1 MPQDST
7 FRHQEKHKSI
17 NNKKYKDPIRNYFKM
32 MKNALVY
39 IIIMIKIKIDN

>member
-7 FRHQEKHKSI
+7 FKHQEKHKSI
-17 NNKKYKDPIRNYFKM
+17 NIKKYKDPIRNYFKM

-39 IIIMIKIKIDN
+39 SIIKIKIKIGN

>member
-1 MPQDST
+1 MLQYST

-17 NNKKYKDPIRNYFKM
+17 NVKKYKDPIRNYFKM

-39 IIIMIKIKIDN
+39 IIKIKIKN